1 MVDMPQR
8 TPARGLD
15 LIVLEGSPGDIGK
28 TLGGLWARDLAAD
41 TDEYFGRM
49 KEAGLDAD
57 ALLREGEAY
66 IRVLERVAPHLAE
79 ELHATGAAGGVDAE
93 RYVAYMGLKY
103 CNLERIY
110 KEDEWLEPREG
121 CTSYMAIG
129 SASGLEATL
138 VHKNRDARQVPQA
151 PVIRHVSGKHRVLG
165 SSDVGDLGLCHALN
179 SEGLAGKTNTGDP
192 VDIPL
197 RKTIS
202 NTEILRLVAETCATC
217 EEAVEAMRFYSDRG
231 LISNSNRG
239 CIWLFAD
246 RQRGVIVEEAP
257 FKIAWRF
264 IENEVDARQN
274 EFKLPEMTGN
284 RPETFR
290 YRLALDKVNEL
301 RGRVAP
307 EDLNALSRS
316 TENHPTSIC
325 HDATNSTTTSV
336 LPFDRRRP
344 VYWEMTCGH
353 PNNTFFI
360 PVSPDARGIPRVLAD
375 GTMWRMARKLHEA
388 NPLGPNPNLEFEA
401 VETRFRERHKAA
413 NDTEAL
419 TDALVENVGE
429 AEGMLGE
436 ALEQLKAE

>member
-1 MVDMPQR
+1 MSQDTADC
-8 TPARGLD
+8 TPD
-15 LIVLEGSPGDIGK
+15 LVVLEGSPSEIGR
-28 TLGGLWARDLAAD
+28 TLGEMWAEDLVAD
-41 TDEYFGRM
+41 TEDYFRRM
-49 KEAGLDAD
+49 KEAGLEAD
-57 ALLREGEAY
+57 TLLREGEAY

-79 ELHATGAAGGVDAE
+79 ELQATGAAAGIEAD
-93 RYVAYMGLKY
+93 RHTAYTGLKY
-103 CNLERIY
+103 CNLERIQQ
-110 KEDEWLEPREG
+110 EEEWLEPREG

-129 SASGLEATL
+129 SASGLEANL

-179 SEGLAGKTNTGDP
+179 SEGLAAKTNTGDP

-217 EEAVEAMRFYSDRG
+217 EEAVDAMRFYSDRG

-264 IENEVDARQN
+264 IENDVDARQN

-284 RPETFR
+284 RPEAIR
-290 YRLALDKVNEL
+290 YRLALDKVTEL

-307 EDLNALSRS
+307 ADLNALSRS

-344 VYWEMTCGH
+344 AYWEMTCGH

-388 NPLGPNPNLEFEA
+388 NPLGPNPKLEFDA
-401 VETRFRERHKAA
+401 VETRFRERHAAA
-413 NDTEAL
+413 NGTEAL
-419 TDALVENVGE
+419 TNALLENVRE
-429 AEGMLGE
+429 AV
-436 ALEQLKAE
+436 ALTQNHSTY